1 MLIQYLVQVR
11 VHLHFTQGE
20 DPVAFQVD
28 TDVSTGQRSLAL
40 QRTGDQIGEVNSSD
54 THRVGLVVV
63 TVTLKIY
70 GWSVFVENIRVSRHT
85 IFIFIVYNSA

>member
-1 MLIQYLVQVR
+1 MLIQYIVQVR
-11 VHLHFTQGE
+11 VHLHFTRTHGE

-54 THRVGLVVV
+54 THRVGLV
-63 TVTLKIY
+63 TVTFKIY

-85 IFIFIVYNSA
+85 IFIFVVYNSA